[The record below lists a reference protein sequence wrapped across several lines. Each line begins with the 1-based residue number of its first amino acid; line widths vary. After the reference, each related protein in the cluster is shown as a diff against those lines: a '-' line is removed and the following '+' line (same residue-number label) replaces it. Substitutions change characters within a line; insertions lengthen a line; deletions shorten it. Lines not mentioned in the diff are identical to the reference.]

1 MALTESEELE
11 LLELENENAQ
21 QGEKQP
27 GLLGKAWNALNL
39 PAEKSREGLDLLA
52 NMVPAAEPTGN
63 VVRDVALNIPRVM
76 AESVAETAPG
86 FINRESI
93 LTAGAAKALAPV
105 VGPAANLAAKG
116 AEKVKGAA
124 KALASSAGK
133 RALGFTKK
141 LLKTP
146 LMKKQAD
153 EAVELALKEKVL
165 KALATPEEMAASAE
179 EISKSSG
186 KAMGEFLT
194 EQSGGAKA
202 GLKAGARPQLREQFL
217 FNPMQA
223 TEELSSLRP
232 TGLNMGEN
240 QKINALI
247 DHAID
252 TIRSHGTVNKAGQFA
267 LRPIPW
273 EEARQLKTTIQGMAN
288 WDTQM
293 SNAANAIKKQIASKM
308 RSTFMNQLESAAGAR
323 GSGPGF
329 DQFKG
334 NVKRYGIAENMQDAL
349 QNRISDAGNSAV
361 GLRDM
366 IAGAGALAK
375 TGDPVTAAATAGAFK
390 VARRYGN
397 QITAVG
403 ASKLAQRIQTNP
415 EVYGKWGKVLLDASK
430 RGGQSLAATD
440 FVLQQKDPEYRAL
453 KDKLDAEEG
462 Q

>member
-1 MALTESEELE
+1 MNPTEKEEFEFRLRLE
-11 LLELENENAQ
+11 KE
-21 QGEKQP
+21 QGSVKQP
-27 GLLGKAWNALNL
+27 GLLGKAWNALDI

-52 NMVPAAEPTGN
+52 GMVPSAEPTGN
-63 VVRDVALNIPRVM
+63 VVRDVAMNIPRVM

-93 LTAGAAKALAPV
+93 LTAGASKALAPV
-105 VGPAANLAAKG
+105 VGPAAKLAAKG
-116 AEKVKGAA
+116 AEKVKSAA

-186 KAMGEFLT
+186 KAMGEFLK

-247 DHAID
+247 DHAIE
-252 TIRSHGTVNKAGQFA
+252 TIRSHGTVNKAGEFA

-323 GSGPGF
+323 GRGPGF

-334 NVKRYGIAENMQDAL
+334 NVKRYGTAENMQDAL
-349 QNRISDAGNSAV
+349 QNRISSEEGNAAI